1 MGSKINE
8 IEYFEN
14 YAGSNLSYE
23 KSYKQFGL
31 DPHKLI
37 LAFQKAKLEVHTII
51 DLGCAR
57 GLTIED
63 LRDFGFEAFGVE
75 LFESELNKASPE
87 IRPFIDQMD
96 MREIGKLPPNSFDVA
111 YINSTMYLSEK
122 EIRKFLRDLR
132 RPIKKGIYL
141 MNPYT
146 DDPETIPDDKHRIT
160 LRPKAWW
167 LEVLK
172 ESGWTYVKGTEFYF
186 FKKVSTN

>member
-1 MGSKINE
+1 MHLKTNE
-8 IEYFEN
+8 TDYFTN

-37 LAFQKAKLEVHTII
+37 LAFQKARIEVRTII

-75 LFESELNKASPE
+75 LFESELAKASTE

-96 MREIGKLPPNSFDVA
+96 MRDISQLPKNSFDVA

-122 EIRKFLRDLR
+122 EIKKFLKDLR
-132 RPIKKGIYL
+132 KPIQKGIYL

-146 DDPETIPDDKHRIT
+146 DEPETIPDDKHRVT
-160 LRPKAWW
+160 LKSKKWW
-167 LEVLK
+167 LKLLK
-172 ESGWTYVKGTEFYF
+172 KNGWIYVRGTDFYF
-186 FKKVSTN
+186 FKKVSK